1 MSKRF
6 FFFFLSFLSK
16 VTGVVLQVFSH
27 LIQMSNDR
35 VDLAKSSQ
43 ALEVVAEAAEQLS
56 REPKGRFT
64 PKTIALILLMVINL
78 AQVFMI
84 LVPVSPLQPSNG
96 SCLSLCVNQTT
107 QILYQ
112 ISVLAAALTA
122 SRTSECTSNLSQAV
136 FS

>member
-1 MSKRF
+1 M
-6 FFFFLSFLSK
+6 
-16 VTGVVLQVFSH
+16 TGVVLQVFSH

-35 VDLAKSSQ
+35 MDLAKSSQ

-64 PKTIALILLMVINL
+64 PKTIALILLMVINV

-84 LVPVSPLQPSNG
+84 LVPVTPLLLSSG
-96 SCLSLCVNQTT
+96 SCLSQCVNQTT

-112 ISVLAAALTA
+112 ISVLAAALSA
-122 SRTSECTSNLSQAV
+122 NNMSECSSSLKQVV

>member
-1 MSKRF
+1 M
-6 FFFFLSFLSK
+6 
-16 VTGVVLQVFSH
+16 TGVVLQVFAH
-27 LIQMSNDR
+27 LIQMSGDR

-64 PKTIALILLMVINL
+64 PKTIALVLLMIINL

-84 LVPVSPLQPSNG
+84 LVPVFPLQPSNG
-96 SCLSLCVNQTT
+96 SCLSQCVNQTT
-107 QILYQ
+107 RILYQ
-112 ISVLAAALTA
+112 ISVLAAALSA
-122 SRTSECTSNLSQAV
+122 NNMSACTSNLNEVV

>member
-1 MSKRF
+1 M
-6 FFFFLSFLSK
+6 
-16 VTGVVLQVFSH
+16 TGVVLQVFSH
-27 LIQMSNDR
+27 LVQMSNDR
-35 VDLAKSSQ
+35 MDLAKSSQ

-84 LVPVSPLQPSNG
+84 LVPVTPLQLSSG
-96 SCLSLCVNQTT
+96 SCSSLCVNQTT

-112 ISVLAAALTA
+112 MSVLAAALNA
-122 SRTSECTSNLSQAV
+122 NNMSECSSNLKQVV